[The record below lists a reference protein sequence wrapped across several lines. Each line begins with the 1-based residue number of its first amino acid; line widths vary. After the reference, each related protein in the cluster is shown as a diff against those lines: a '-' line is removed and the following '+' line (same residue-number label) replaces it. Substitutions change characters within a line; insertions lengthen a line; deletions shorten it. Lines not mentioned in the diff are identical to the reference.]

1 MTACG
6 EYLTLCSVPYK
17 DGAQVSPVF
26 PFYSAIRNPTQRP
39 QSLKG
44 RNPHLEGAM
53 LFVNGKQ
60 IQGVIFDI
68 DGTLVDTFP
77 PFTSVFNKEISQ
89 FDLRPVSQQFLVQ
102 SLRKGANL
110 ADVLRRI
117 FPLPTDESLIERCQR
132 EILQHFLK
140 IEAGEVKPFPG
151 INRLFGNLKEKG
163 IKIGIAT
170 GRMSM
175 PEKEW
180 DRFKRLGLER
190 LIDSIVTSREVAS
203 RKPAPDALVACA
215 QRMNVPVEACLVV
228 GDTEDDILATRKAG
242 GIPVA
247 ILAEEDHLDLSESEQ
262 PEFIFKNL
270 VELTLFLEEE
280 ERTETDSG

>member
-1 MTACG
+1 
-6 EYLTLCSVPYK
+6 
-17 DGAQVSPVF
+17 
-26 PFYSAIRNPTQRP
+26 
-39 QSLKG
+39 
-44 RNPHLEGAM
+44 M

-60 IQGVIFDI
+60 IRGVIFDI

-77 PFTSVFNKEISQ
+77 AFTSVFNKGISQ

-102 SLRKGANL
+102 SLRKGADL
-110 ADVLRRI
+110 ADVLRMI
-117 FPLPTDESLIERCQR
+117 FPPPADESLIERCKG

-140 IEAGEVKPFPG
+140 IEASEVRPFPG
-151 INRLFGNLKEKG
+151 INKLFGDLKERG

-180 DRFKRLGLER
+180 DRFKKFGLER
-190 LIDSIVTSREVAS
+190 WIDAIVTSREVAS
-203 RKPAPDALVACA
+203 RKPAPDAISECA
-215 QRMNVPVEACLVV
+215 KRMDVPIEKCLVV
-228 GDTEDDILATRKAG
+228 GDTEDDILAARKAG

-262 PEFIFKNL
+262 PELIFKNL
-270 VELTLFLEEE
+270 VELTLFLEEQ
-280 ERTETDSG
+280 ERMKTDSV